1 MELIRSYCPINVG
14 PPTITRGDGSC
25 VNRFEACSAFTHV
38 TACMLAKSPKR
49 PSTPEAP
56 TASFP
61 PPPLRL
67 LPGGANPVPGRDF
80 HPQSTSAFSR
90 RTCHGG
96 FIVNFCGAARGAGPD
111 LFSCILSC
119 APPNGSF
126 PAGSE
131 PETNTARIPEVVLRR
146 VVELV
151 GEARHQVVDLHRANL
166 EGFINGNVEAA
177 TDGHSKGV
185 PGG

>member
-1 MELIRSYCPINVG
+1 MIASAITAGASRVATGQLCLLAVAITPAGLMELVRSYCPINGG
-14 PPTITRGDGSC
+14 PPTLHGGRAPALIVSRPAQRSL
-25 VNRFEACSAFTHV
+25 HV

-90 RTCHGG
+90 RTRDGDLTTVAPAAHDGDVNVTQVDAELEL
-96 FIVNFCGAARGAGPD
+96 FPQRTKPIVFLR
-111 LFSCILSC
+111 IEKLS
-119 APPNGSF
+119 PLRIGDYSPKNG
-126 PAGSE
+126 
-131 PETNTARIPEVVLRR
+131 
-146 VVELV
+146 
-151 GEARHQVVDLHRANL
+151 
-166 EGFINGNVEAA
+166 
-177 TDGHSKGV
+177 
-185 PGG
+185 